1 MEIEKKCRERLKT
14 TNGFVFRSEIKNRL
28 ALMASFQ
35 MCKLPIPCTPFKPS
49 TDNEPHDPSSLWARG
64 HGVHVSKENKNL
76 FDYSEQFSTLPE
88 SIWNELW
95 SSSVSGSCARTASLH
110 GRALPCMCGWRGALQ
125 MINIQAFIVLH
136 WEAMFWNCSSIF
148 RCVFCRLVNLC
159 LCLRLRN
166 PASLWCSF
174 YNH

>member
-1 MEIEKKCRERLKT
+1 MRSTFLFQLVESGDREEVQREIKN
-14 TNGFVFRSEIKNRL
+14 NGFVFRSEIKNRL

-88 SIWNELW
+88 SI
-95 SSSVSGSCARTASLH
+95 
-110 GRALPCMCGWRGALQ
+110 
-125 MINIQAFIVLH
+125 
-136 WEAMFWNCSSIF
+136 
-148 RCVFCRLVNLC
+148 
-159 LCLRLRN
+159 
-166 PASLWCSF
+166 
-174 YNH
+174 